1 MCSRRRRKFFSF
13 LPTDLFSFSQ
23 HRKAAVKAAAKQVDT
38 KEESLEEPNDTK
50 SEEDVKEK
58 KLVKRD
64 EKPGASDENDTKEDD
79 DDRTEE
85 DESEEVRS
93 RDHIEE
99 ILHLDEI
106 GSVSD
111 KEEQTLV
118 GSIFKELKRIYESAI
133 KPLELLYKYRS
144 ITNRLI
150 R

>member
-1 MCSRRRRKFFSF
+1 M
-13 LPTDLFSFSQ
+13 
-23 HRKAAVKAAAKQVDT
+23 
-38 KEESLEEPNDTK
+38 
-50 SEEDVKEK
+50 KEK

-64 EKPGASDENDTKEDD
+64 EKPGESDEKENDTKEDVTKEEEDD

-111 KEEQTLV
+111 KEEQNLV
-118 GSIFKELKRIYESAI
+118 ASIFKELKRIYESAI